1 MTPEQANEAVL
12 RGAVGAAARLMR
24 DLDDELP
31 TARDRLRQLFPHTGR
46 AHVIGVTGAPGPG
59 KSSLIDQLI
68 AGYRAQGQTV
78 GVVAIDPSSPF
89 GGGAILGDRIRMQR
103 HADDPGVFVR
113 SVATRGHLGGLSR
126 STGDIV
132 DVMDAMGKDRIL
144 VETVGVGQDEIEI
157 MRLAHTTLVLQVP
170 GLGDDVQAIK
180 AGLLE
185 IANNF
190 VVNKADLD
198 GADRV
203 AGELAAMLATRT
215 AGRPLPA
222 IVQVQAHQGRG
233 IGELLAAIERHRAQ
247 AAATTPALQRQRLE
261 RRFLDHLRDALFLQG
276 RDRLTASGAYGRI
289 VDALAA
295 RALDPWSAA
304 LEAAAVLRGDQG
316 GPGV

>member
-1 MTPEQANEAVL
+1 VTPEQANEAVL

-46 AHVIGVTGAPGPG
+46 AHVIGVTGAPGAG

-185 IANNF
+185 IANIF

>member
-46 AHVIGVTGAPGPG
+46 AHVIGVTGAPGAG

-185 IANNF
+185 IANIF